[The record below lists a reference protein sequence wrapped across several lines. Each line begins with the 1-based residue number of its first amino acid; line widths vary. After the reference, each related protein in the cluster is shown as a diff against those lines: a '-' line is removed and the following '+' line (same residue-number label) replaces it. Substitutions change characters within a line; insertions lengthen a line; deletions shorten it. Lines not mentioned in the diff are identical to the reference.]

1 MASPVLQIRRG
12 PAANIGLVTLRAG
25 EPGFTTDKYDLY
37 VGTGSTITLGINTIT
52 SELITAPDNKYF
64 GSSRYWSKETSSTAS
79 GVNLVEATDNGE
91 NYITL
96 AAPNSIS
103 SNVQYTFPEAPVD
116 GAFLKSDNEGVLAW
130 SNEFTY
136 LNIDN
141 LQVGFLTAINPA
153 YFSDATDSTDK
164 DTGSVVV
171 EGGIGVEKSVNIGG
185 NLNVSGV
192 STFVGEV
199 TFQGGTINL
208 GDSDQDDIIVA
219 GEFASNVG
227 PSTTNAYDF
236 GSPSRQWRGL
246 YAENLRVSAGAT
258 VGGFLDVNTGLD
270 VDGETVL
277 EDLKVIGVST
287 FQNGIQV
294 DNPALGD
301 RYALDVGGDSRFQ
314 TNFAVTGISTFS
326 GNVNASSDLTVNGNL
341 YVLGTTVEVNAESM
355 KVEDSMIEV
364 GLVNSGG
371 LLGVPVSD
379 LNIDVGILLHWYDG
393 AAKKAAAFWDDSE
406 QRIVLAQDVSE
417 TSSVLTINTYATLEI
432 GSLWINDCA
441 GQSELIACAGSERT
455 LNNITVD
462 GGSF

>member
-25 EPGFTTDKYDLY
+25 EPGFTTDKYDFY
-37 VGTGSTITLGINTIT
+37 VGTGTTITLGINTIT
-52 SELITAPDNKYF
+52 NELITAPNNKFF
-64 GSSRYWSKETSSTAS
+64 GSSRYWSKETASTAA
-79 GVNLVEATDNGE
+79 GINLVEASDNGD

-96 AAPNSIS
+96 AAPDSLAANQ
-103 SNVQYTFPEAPVD
+103 QYTFPAEPVD
-116 GAFLKSDNEGVLAW
+116 GSFLKTNSEGVLEW
-130 SNEFTY
+130 SSTFTDLEVQN
-136 LNIDN
+136 LN
-141 LQVGFLTAINPA
+141 VGFLTATQLVQ
-153 YFSDATDSTDK
+153 FDDATDSTTK
-164 DTGSVVV
+164 DNGALVV

-185 NLNVSGV
+185 NLEVAGV

-199 TFQGGTINL
+199 TFRGGTINI
-208 GDSDQDDIIVA
+208 GDDANDDIIVG

-227 PSTTNAYDF
+227 PSTTQAYDL
-236 GSPSRQWRGL
+236 GSDNLEWRNL
-246 YAENLRVSAGAT
+246 YIQDVRVSAGAT
-258 VGGFLDVNTGLD
+258 ISGYLDVNNGAD
-270 VDGETVL
+270 IDGEAVL
-277 EDLKVIGVST
+277 DDLKVVGMST
-287 FQNGIQV
+287 FQNGVVI
-294 DNPALGD
+294 DNPAEIG
-301 RYALDVGGDSRFQ
+301 RYALDVGGEARYQS
-314 TNFAVTGISTFS
+314 NLAVTGISTFT
-326 GNVNASSDLTVNGNL
+326 GNMNASNDLTVNGNL

-371 LLGVPVSD
+371 LLGVPASD

-393 AAKKAAAFWDDSE
+393 GAKKAAAFWDDSE

-432 GSLWINDCA
+432 GSLWVNDCA
-441 GQSELIACAGSERT
+441 GQSELIACSGSERT